1 MKGKIK
7 MHSFIENLSK
17 IKMTKIAKLNKLEY
31 TNIKT
36 RKAKKDDIDFF
47 EKEIKK
53 RIIALFLIEN
63 LNEKEKSSIINL
75 SILIKQKL
83 KENDILFTIDQRD
96 VIDIYN
102 LLKIFEVYYE

>member
-1 MKGKIK
+1 MR
-7 MHSFIENLSK
+7 SFIENLSK

-36 RKAKKDDIDFF
+36 RKAKKEDIDFF

-53 RIIALFLIEN
+53 RLIALFLLEN

-75 SILIKQKL
+75 SILLKDKIKN
-83 KENDILFTIDQRD
+83 NDTLYTIDERD

>member
-1 MKGKIK
+1 MFN
-7 MHSFIENLSK
+7 FIEKLSK
-17 IKMTKIAKLNKLEY
+17 IKMTKIAKENKLVY
-31 TNIKT
+31 TNIKSK
-36 RKAKKDDIDFF
+36 KAKKEDVEFF

-53 RIIALFLIEN
+53 QIITLFLIEN

-83 KENDILFTIDQRD
+83 KENDVLFTIDQRD

>member
-1 MKGKIK
+1 MFN
-7 MHSFIENLSK
+7 FIEKLSK
-17 IKMTKIAKLNKLEY
+17 IKMTKIAKENKLVY
-31 TNIKT
+31 TNIKNK
-36 RKAKKDDIDFF
+36 KAKKEDVDFF

-53 RIIALFLIEN
+53 QILTLFLIEN

-75 SILIKQKL
+75 SILIKQKI
-83 KENDILFTIDQRD
+83 KENDVLFTIDQRD

>member
-1 MKGKIK
+1 MR
-7 MHSFIENLSK
+7 SFIENLSK
-17 IKMTKIAKLNKLEY
+17 IKMTKIAKSNKLEY

-36 RKAKKDDIDFF
+36 RKAKKEDIEYF

-53 RIIALFLIEN
+53 RLIALFLLEN

-75 SILIKQKL
+75 SILIKEKL
-83 KENDILFTIDQRD
+83 KENDTLYTIDTRD

-102 LLKIFEVYYE
+102 LLRIFEVYYE